1 MDETQDQQEEA
12 AHEFIPQKPANNA
25 AHSLSQRGHQVRR
38 RSEVLVKV
46 LTFSAR

>member
-1 MDETQDQQEEA
+1 MDETQDQQEET

-38 RSEVLVKV
+38 RSEVPVRL
-46 LTFSAR
+46 LTCLTR